1 MYTCI
6 FRQQIIRVYGD
17 DSKRKAPPL
26 GCGDALLEIIRK
38 QHICGLGGHKHAIFW
53 RTHTLLCRKRTQI
66 YNKEYVYLY
75 YIGLGDEGSMVKGRR
90 VNFLWVVGY
99 PNFLW
104 WAELQNFC
112 GV

>member
-1 MYTCI
+1 M
-6 FRQQIIRVYGD
+6 
-17 DSKRKAPPL
+17 
-26 GCGDALLEIIRK
+26 LEIIRK

-66 YNKEYVYLY
+66 HNKEYVYLY

-99 PNFLW
+99 PIFLW

>member
-1 MYTCI
+1 M
-6 FRQQIIRVYGD
+6 
-17 DSKRKAPPL
+17 
-26 GCGDALLEIIRK
+26 
-38 QHICGLGGHKHAIFW
+38 
-53 RTHTLLCRKRTQI
+53 
-66 YNKEYVYLY
+66 YLY

-112 GV
+112 GVCVKLLSLEKGLKSLLFE